1 MSLDGYVTGPDPRP
15 EAPLGD
21 DGERLHDWVTR
32 LASWRARHGMD
43 GGETGPDDDLMAE
56 SFDVGAFVM
65 GRGMFDSGE
74 GPWGEDPPF
83 RVPVF
88 VVTHRGREPL
98 VKGETTFTFVTDG
111 VESAVAQAREAAGDR
126 DVSLA
131 GGADVA
137 RQCIAAGL
145 LDEVTLHVVPI
156 ALGGGVRMFDGP
168 LGGELEPAEAIA
180 GDGVTHLRY
189 RPAR

>member
-21 DGERLHDWVTR
+21 GGEQLHDWVTR
-32 LASWRARHGMD
+32 LASWRARHGLE
-43 GGETGPDDDLMAE
+43 GGETGPDDELLAATWTE
-56 SFDVGAFVM
+56 GASVM
-65 GRGMFDSGE
+65 GRGMLDAGE
-74 GPWGEDPPF
+74 GPWGDDPPF

-88 VVTHRGREPL
+88 VVTHRERPPL

-111 VESAVAQAREAAGDR
+111 VESAVAQARAAAQGR
-126 DVSLA
+126 DVAVA

-137 RQCIAAGL
+137 RQCLAAGL
-145 LDEVTLHVVPI
+145 LDEVTIHLVPI
-156 ALGGGVRMFDGP
+156 ALGGGVRLFDAE
-168 LGGELEPAEAIA
+168 LGACLEPAEAIA

-189 RPAR
+189 RVAR